1 MDKELKI
8 ALAVIA
14 GALVITLGV
23 TAGAYLVGRQFIS
36 PTSTSDPAQASRIGH
51 QIANYTLPPGY
62 HERMASNSYGYKMVM
77 IGAQSDITDAMTIML
92 LESPG
97 RLNLGQP
104 DLAGSEQPEQDV
116 DSLNSG
122 TVSTLTVMIKGRP
135 VIFTTS
141 DGESDDWAYRQMRG
155 AWPGRGNSIIMM
167 MVLGAKETWDQ
178 AALDS
183 FWASI
188 R

>member
-14 GALVITLGV
+14 GALVVTLGV
-23 TAGAYLVGRQFIS
+23 TAGVYLVGRQFIG
-36 PTSTSDPAQASRIGH
+36 PTSTSDTAQASRIGH
-51 QIANYTLPPGY
+51 QIANYNLPPGY
-62 HERMASNSYGYKMVM
+62 HERTASNSYGYKMVM
-77 IGAQSDITDAMTIML
+77 IGAQSDITGAMTIML
-92 LESPG
+92 IESPG
-97 RLNLGQP
+97 WPNMGQP
-104 DLAGSEQPEQDV
+104 DLAGLEQPEQDA
-116 DSLNSG
+116 DSLSLG
-122 TVSTLTVMIKGRP
+122 TVSTQTVMIKGRP

-141 DGESDDWAYRQMRG
+141 DSESGDWAYRQVRG

-178 AALDS
+178 AALDI
-183 FWASI
+183 FWTSI

>member
-14 GALVITLGV
+14 GALVVTLGV
-23 TAGAYLVGRQFIS
+23 TAGAYLVGRQFIG
-36 PTSTSDPAQASRIGH
+36 PASTLDTAQASRIGH

-97 RLNLGQP
+97 SPNLGRP
-104 DLAGSEQPEQDV
+104 DLAGPEQQEQDV

-122 TVSTLTVMIKGRP
+122 TVSTRTVMIKGRP

-141 DGESDDWAYRQMRG
+141 DGESGDWAYRQMRG
-155 AWPGRGNSIIMM
+155 SWPGRGNSIVMM

>member
-1 MDKELKI
+1 
-8 ALAVIA
+8 
-14 GALVITLGV
+14 
-23 TAGAYLVGRQFIS
+23 
-36 PTSTSDPAQASRIGH
+36 
-51 QIANYTLPPGY
+51 
-62 HERMASNSYGYKMVM
+62 
-77 IGAQSDITDAMTIML
+77 ML

-141 DGESDDWAYRQMRG
+141 DGESGDWAYRQVSG
-155 AWPGRGNSIIMM
+155 AWPGRGNSMVMM
-167 MVLGAKETWDQ
+167 MVMGAKETWDQ

-183 FWASI
+183 FWTSI